1 MVRALVGTPRPYPL
15 RRYGTER
22 ARERPPLYYYCPEP
36 VSLLQRPPMQP
47 APPAKDVLLLVH
59 DVDVPKSERDVDL
72 ELADADIAMHPV
84 TGKVPMHPKH
94 ESACSA
100 QLFRLA
106 FPCHVLLMA
115 VCLALH
121 GWMAIMAAPSVMVFW
136 ALAALC
142 SAFGLLVRVLL
153 HQMHD
158 LQMAQRIGSWG
169 WTVLMLQ
176 DCVFGITGYVATPYQ
191 DACNVSR
198 VNYVQGSAVMIFSAL
213 ALAMTNGTHGMSFGH
228 KTALIGLML
237 ASALVVFGV
246 CGKAELVLMLCEMT
260 SLVIGYAVAHM
271 AELFLRH
278 AYAEKVLEKRRMG
291 KEKRRLEERNEQL
304 EAEKER
310 LLYDVQRKSRPL
322 ADDDRSAI
330 GRGLQ
335 AKNDQPYPASDADWS
350 EPGAPSDSAPPSFP
364 PGPPS
369 SSARSV
375 PLSWADCYTE
385 ADRQHW
391 IAKRS
396 ETDQLSL
403 PLALRQPIVG
413 SAIDQKVGP
422 PLAEIGHQL
431 SATSVCAS
439 SAEIAAPATKRKAT
453 PLATLRADRKGKPAR
468 RVTKA
473 GSKHNKFL
481 LKVAPLTWAEADR
494 RHYAEMAAMDAQLV
508 TVDQKVGAILADHRV
523 GNARVAPSA
532 VSLDPSNSSSSS
544 SSSSSSCCTPLRSSS
559 SSSGSSLLR
568 ETPFWETL
576 CTQAQAA
583 AVALAAMANG
593 GGQGRRASSL
603 V

>member
-1 MVRALVGTPRPYPL
+1 
-15 RRYGTER
+15 
-22 ARERPPLYYYCPEP
+22 
-36 VSLLQRPPMQP
+36 MQP
-47 APPAKDVLLLVH
+47 SPPAKDVLLLVH

-84 TGKVPMHPKH
+84 TGKFPMHPKH

-115 VCLALH
+115 VCLAIH

-158 LQMAQRIGSWG
+158 LQTAQRIGSWG

-198 VNYVQGSAVMIFSAL
+198 VNYVQGSDMMILSAL
-213 ALAMTNGTHGMSFGH
+213 VLAMTNGTHGMSFGH

-246 CGKAELVLMLCEMT
+246 CGKAELVLMLCEMA

-278 AYAEKVLEKRRMG
+278 AYAEKVLEKRRME

-310 LLYDVQRKSRPL
+310 LLYDVHRRGRPF

-335 AKNDQPYPASDADWS
+335 AKAGQPSPASDADWS
-350 EPGAPSDSAPPSFP
+350 EPSAPSDSAPPSFP

-369 SSARSV
+369 SSAGSV

-391 IAKRS
+391 IAERS
-396 ETDQLSL
+396 ETDQLLL
-403 PLALRQPIVG
+403 PLALRQPIVT
-413 SAIDQKVGP
+413 DQKVGP
-422 PLAEIGHQL
+422 PLAEVGHQL

-453 PLATLRADRKGKPAR
+453 PLAILRADRKEKPAR
-468 RVTKA
+468 QVTKA
-473 GSKHNKFL
+473 GFKYNKFM
-481 LKVAPLTWAEADR
+481 LKVAPLTWEEADR
-494 RHYAEMAAMDAQLV
+494 RHYAEMAAMDAQMV
-508 TVDQKVGAILADHRV
+508 TVDQKVDAILADHRV
-523 GNARVAPSA
+523 GNARVAPSV
-532 VSLDPSNSSSSS
+532 VSLDASNSSSSS
-544 SSSSSSCCTPLRSSS
+544 SCSTHLSSTTSSSSSTP
-559 SSSGSSLLR
+559 LR
-568 ETPFWETL
+568 ETPFRETL